1 MRPFTS
7 LRAGP
12 VPATTER
19 GHVARASAQ
28 AEAAR
33 AYLSELAAKFPMSM
47 TIAAEFTSLLLPPA
61 PSVPLNQVFYH
72 SLIDFDPW
80 QVLGQDIVVFGIWCD
95 MLSCNPTPTTPASEA
110 AWGNEYGLGAAIIVG
125 DRQVPGTGQGTGQWV
140 VGPGNIVGVNSA
152 VTATYNEL
160 GTRQFVRTFP
170 TGKYTT
176 GTNKRGL
183 NGAIVPFVQRI
194 ARGNRLRAAFVLN
207 RTDANNGASK
217 TINGYVSLEVYFGLT
232 KNPVNLND

>member
-1 MRPFTS
+1 MRAFS
-7 LRAGP
+7 SVRSGP
-12 VPATTER
+12 IPATTDR
-19 GHVARASAQ
+19 GHPVKGGAQ
-28 AEAAR
+28 QEAAR

-47 TIAAEFTSLLLPPA
+47 TIAAEFTSILLPSNPA
-61 PSVPLNQVFYH
+61 IAIGHCAWH

-80 QVLGQDIVVFGIWCD
+80 QVLGQDIVVFGIWVD

-110 AWGNEYGLGAAIIVG
+110 AWGNEYGLGAAIVVG
-125 DRQVPGTGQGTGQWV
+125 DRQLPGSGTGTWV
-140 VGPGNIVGVNSA
+140 SAPANIAGVNTA
-152 VTATYNEL
+152 VTAVYNEL

-207 RTDANNGASK
+207 RTDANNNASK
-217 TINGYVSLEVYFGLT
+217 TVNGYASLEVYFGLT